1 MKTLKNNNTN
11 IQNEIWKRIFWEL
24 YNGNA
29 KVVIENSYLISTFFY
44 LLSCF
49 NELKRNSDIYIKKIN
64 FSIKSV
70 EFVIKYNGVY
80 IYLYV
85 YQNNK
90 TKKLLWSY
98 LDSGMFIFDKKFI
111 EIKKDIYNR
120 YEIKL
125 YEIKETILKQNG
137 GDKV

>member
-24 YNGNA
+24 YKGNA

-80 IYLYV
+80 VYLYV

>member
-1 MKTLKNNNTN
+1 MRWLNGN
-11 IQNEIWKRIFWEL
+11 IDNNEIWKRIFWEL

-29 KVVIENSYLISTFFY
+29 KVIIESSYLIPTFLY

-49 NELKRNSDIYIKKIN
+49 NDLKRNSDIYIKKIN

-80 IYLYV
+80 VYLYV

-98 LDSGMFIFDKKFI
+98 LDSGMYIFDKKFI
-111 EIKKDIYNR
+111 EIQKDIYNR
-120 YEIKL
+120 YQIKL
-125 YEIKETILKQNG
+125 YEVKETILKQNG
-137 GDKV
+137 G